1 MVQVFEKLTK
11 KQLIA
16 LVTALAIDKGLDLAT
31 GGRLN
36 KLTKK
41 VLVATAKRLL
51 PIGGRVGASVGTAVG
66 RSAIGA
72 ARPLLA
78 NPYVAGAALGYGA
91 LQTPP
96 GQDLLAWAE
105 EKGKRDRVAYEQ
117 YKTDVAM
124 RMREFADDPIG
135 YSQDVIAAQPGEG
148 YGPGGIIKP
157 ITGRLLPGKKQRS
170 KYNKAMS
177 AALKAVKNSTKGGKK
192 GTISPAKSVFKTV
205 SKVVS
210 KVNKGAK
217 VPNKGI
223 AGIAAKAARR
233 ILGKKKKTTKKTKKR
248 GATYT
253 YRK

>member
-1 MVQVFEKLTK
+1 MVEVFEKLTK
-11 KQLIA
+11 KQLIN
-16 LVTALAIDKGLDLAT
+16 LVIALAADKGIDLAT

-41 VLVATAKRLL
+41 VIIGIGKRLL
-51 PIGGRVGASVGTAVG
+51 PTAGRVGASVGTAVG

-91 LQTPP
+91 LQTPQ
-96 GQDLLAWAE
+96 GQDLLEWAE

-135 YSQDVIAAQPGEG
+135 YSQDVIASRPGES
-148 YGPGGIIKP
+148 YGPYGLLRP
-157 ITGRLLPGKKQRS
+157 ITGKILPEKTKSR
-170 KYNKAMS
+170 YNKAMS
-177 AALKAVKNSTKGGKK
+177 AALKAVKRSSKGGKK

>member
-1 MVQVFEKLTK
+1 MAKVPKDWERR
-11 KQLIA
+11 
-16 LVTALAIDKGLDLAT
+16 LVELAAIHGVTDFLL
-31 GGRLN
+31 GGRL
-36 KLTKK
+36 TKAESK
-41 VLVATAKRLL
+41 VFYTILKKAGPLVGRAAVGTGRLA
-51 PIGGRVGASVGTAVG
+51 GASVA
-66 RSAIGA
+66 GA

-217 VPNKGI
+217 VSPLGI
-223 AGIAAKAARR
+223 SGIAAKAARK
-233 ILGKKKKTTKKTKKR
+233 ILGKKKKSKKKTKKR

>member
-1 MVQVFEKLTK
+1 LVL
-11 KQLIA
+11 A
-16 LVTALAIDKGLDLAT
+16 LGIDKGLDLAT
-31 GGRLN
+31 GGWVN
-36 KLTKK
+36 KQTKK

-51 PIGGRVGASVGTAVG
+51 PLGGRIGASVGTAVG

-96 GQDLLAWAE
+96 GQDLLEWAE
-105 EKGKRDRVAYEQ
+105 EKGRRDRVAYEQ
-117 YKTDVAM
+117 WKTDVGR
-124 RMREFADDPIG
+124 RMGEFRDDPIG
-135 YSQDVIAAQPGEG
+135 YSKEVIESRPGEG
-148 YGPGGIIKP
+148 YGPYDLIRPIGGVLMPRK
-157 ITGRLLPGKKQRS
+157 GKS

-177 AALKAVKNSTKGGKK
+177 AALKAVKNSSKGGKK

-217 VPNKGI
+217 VSPLGI
-223 AGIAAKAARR
+223 SGIAAKAARK
-233 ILGKKKKTTKKTKKR
+233 ILGKKKKTKKKTKKR

-253 YRK
+253 YRS

>member
-16 LVTALAIDKGLDLAT
+16 LVTALAADKGIDLAT

-41 VLVATAKRLL
+41 VIIGIGKRLL
-51 PIGGRVGASVGTAVG
+51 PLGGRVGASVGTAVG

-91 LQTPP
+91 LQTPQ
-96 GQDLLAWAE
+96 GQDLLEWAE

-135 YSQDVIAAQPGEG
+135 YSQEVIESRPGEG
-148 YGPGGIIKP
+148 YGPFDLIRPIGGVLTPK
-157 ITGRLLPGKKQRS
+157 TRKS

-177 AALKAVKNSTKGGKK
+177 AALKAVKRSSKGGKK

-217 VPNKGI
+217 VSPLGI
-223 AGIAAKAARR
+223 SGIAAKAARK
-233 ILGKKKKTTKKTKKR
+233 ILGKKKKSKKKTKKR

>member
-1 MVQVFEKLTK
+1 MAKVPKDWERR
-11 KQLIA
+11 
-16 LVTALAIDKGLDLAT
+16 LVELAAIHGVTDFLL
-31 GGRLN
+31 GGRL
-36 KLTKK
+36 TKAESK
-41 VLVATAKRLL
+41 VFYTILKKAGPLVGRAAVGTGRLA
-51 PIGGRVGASVGTAVG
+51 GASVA
-66 RSAIGA
+66 GA

-96 GQDLLAWAE
+96 GQDLLEWAE

-117 YKTDVAM
+117 WKTDVAR
-124 RMREFADDPIG
+124 RMGEFRDDPIG
-135 YSQDVIAAQPGEG
+135 YSQEVIESRPGEG
-148 YGPGGIIKP
+148 YGPYDLIRPIGGVLMPK
-157 ITGRLLPGKKQRS
+157 RGKS
-170 KYNKAMS
+170 KYNRAMS

-217 VPNKGI
+217 VSPLGI
-223 AGIAAKAARR
+223 SGIAAKAARK
-233 ILGKKKKTTKKTKKR
+233 ILGKKKKSKKKTKKR